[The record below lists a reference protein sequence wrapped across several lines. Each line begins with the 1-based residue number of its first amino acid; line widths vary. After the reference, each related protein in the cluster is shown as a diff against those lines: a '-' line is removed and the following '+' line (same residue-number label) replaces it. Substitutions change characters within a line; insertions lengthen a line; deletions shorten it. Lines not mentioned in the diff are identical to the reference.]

1 MIVPSLSFVNH
12 RCAARYGEH
21 KYMTVNGVRIHYV
34 ESGDVSKPLLL
45 FVHGWPQFWYSWRNQ
60 IEYFNKVRVHFVQQ
74 TLFNSSFLFR
84 ITMLLPWT

>member
-1 MIVPSLSFVNH
+1 MSV
-12 RCAARYGEH
+12 ARYGEH

-74 TLFNSSFLFR
+74 TEQFLMHPFASE
-84 ITMLLPWT
+84 LPCCCHGHERLQ

>member
-1 MIVPSLSFVNH
+1 MS
-12 RCAARYGEH
+12 AARYGEH

-60 IEYFNKVRVHFVQQ
+60 IEYFNKVIVECTLSNRHF
-74 TLFNSSFLFR
+74 LIHHFCSE
-84 ITMLLPWT
+84 LPCCCHGHERLQ

>member
-1 MIVPSLSFVNH
+1 MSNIVCMS
-12 RCAARYGEH
+12 AARYGEH

-74 TLFNSSFLFR
+74 TIKNTF
-84 ITMLLPWT
+84 